1 MNRSI
6 LAGAFALF
14 ATSAFAHDFTVGDLV
29 IAHPMSFATAET
41 ARVGAGYFDVTNN
54 GETADTLI
62 AATADFPRVEV
73 HKSFMDGDVARM
85 MHMEDG
91 VEIAPGETVS
101 FAPGG
106 FHIMLMGLQSPLVA
120 GESFEAT
127 LTFENAG
134 DVAIVFNI
142 EERTDAAMDHSNH

>member
-1 MNRSI
+1 MKRLLIAS
-6 LAGAFALF
+6 AFALC
-14 ATSAFAHDFTVGDLV
+14 ATTTSAHDFTVGDLV

-41 ARVGAGYFDVTNN
+41 ARVGAGYFEVTNN
-54 GETADTLI
+54 GDATDTLI
-62 AATADFPRVEV
+62 GVSADFPRVEV

-91 VEIAPGETVS
+91 VEIAPGETLS

-106 FHIMLMGLQSPLVA
+106 FHIMFMGLQSPLMI
-120 GESFEAT
+120 GETIDAT